1 MEGKKQTTEHQKKQ
15 TATEIMKSELR
26 DGRKQGKWNTT
37 ETCENSMEQNEAEMK
52 SEERNSDREEEIE
65 PRAHLCEN
73 SIGRNE
79 AEMKVKT
86 RVVTGKKKQN
96 WKCKFVKTQ
105 WNRMKH

>member
-1 MEGKKQTTEHQKKQ
+1 
-15 TATEIMKSELR
+15 
-26 DGRKQGKWNTT
+26 
-37 ETCENSMEQNEAEMK
+37 MEQNEAEMK

-96 WKCKFVKTQ
+96 
-105 WNRMKH
+105 